1 MHQVA
6 QRYRG
11 VWKRRLIQHRS
22 GHSDSET
29 AVYWLQTPRLFA
41 DLRIPSSPLPG
52 LALEALSHAQHLA
65 LCEQKGF
72 AGVTQIDADICQW
85 HRKMD
90 YQPDSGAE
98 DIGRMHFETSE
109 CLIET
114 ALDDSYYEIWDRLPD
129 SLGACRGQWLQAMDD
144 PSRQGCLLLAGD
156 YFLFAASRPTPL
168 TPGTHLREHFSQPD
182 SSKTLL
188 PCLPANCLLAG
199 ITPDKPHGKSSA
211 RRSLPTRANA
221 CCHHRWTRLPRVFS
235 LTNQSYLHSAHSSQL
250 AVGAVRLIR
259 DTQRARAIA

>member
-6 QRYRG
+6 QCYLG

-22 GHSDSET
+22 GRSDSET

-41 DLRIPSSPLPG
+41 DLRIPSNPLPS
-52 LALEALSHAQHLA
+52 LALEEFSHTQHLA

-90 YQPDSGAE
+90 YQPVSGAE

-114 ALDDSYYEIWDRLPD
+114 ALDESYYEIWDRLPD
-129 SLGACRGQWLQAMDD
+129 SLGVCRGQWLQAMDE
-144 PSRQGCLLLAGD
+144 PSRQGCLLLVGD

-168 TPGTHLREHFSQPD
+168 TPGPHLREQFSQPD
-182 SSKTLL
+182 SSINPVFLFACELSFGRHHAGETPWKIECSTLPAKTGRCLL
-188 PCLPANCLLAG
+188 PSSVDPFAPDIFANEAVMSSLGTFIPAGGWRCA
-199 ITPDKPHGKSSA
+199 PDP
-211 RRSLPTRANA
+211 
-221 CCHHRWTRLPRVFS
+221 
-235 LTNQSYLHSAHSSQL
+235 
-250 AVGAVRLIR
+250 
-259 DTQRARAIA
+259 